1 MTFKEE
7 KEGLGLELPEN
18 TAGFTTVSL
27 QLAYKA
33 WTNDAVCALRMRME
47 DEGGVGN
54 SEWDEEGL
62 RRRHSGGTTVDSKAG
77 FVW

>member
-33 WTNDAVCALRMRME
+33 WTNGAVCALRMRME

-54 SEWDEEGL
+54 SEWEEEGL
-62 RRRHSGGTTVDSKAG
+62 RRRHSGSSLQTPEEV
-77 FVW
+77 